1 VTWVIHRASKRWH
14 PHKQNSIRAGK
25 KSLRQRFHILRW
37 FMDEINND
45 LRPIEKRMTEKEIA
59 EQLTEEEEI

>member
-1 VTWVIHRASKRWH
+1 MRRIIHRASKRWH

-37 FMDEINND
+37 FMDEINKD
-45 LRPIEKRMTEKEIA
+45 VRPIEKRMIKEEIE
-59 EQLTEEEEI
+59 EQLEEEDT

>member
-1 VTWVIHRASKRWH
+1 MSWVIHRASKRWH

-37 FMDEINND
+37 FMDEINKD
-45 LRPIEKRMTEKEIA
+45 VRPIEKRMIKEEIE
-59 EQLTEEEEI
+59 EQLEEDEA